1 MNKIIKL
8 LLSVLFMGVA
18 SGAFAGN
25 TFYAKAIAHGQS
37 GRGKVYVS
45 KTETTPASTDFNTDS
60 ELNNSVTEMSNSVG
74 NVEFYLHAQPE
85 AGFVFRCWS
94 DKADGTGNAL
104 STANP
109 YAVVI
114 KSTIKDQNATPATQ
128 TYYAIFDREP
138 KVSVKAEPA
147 DLGNP
152 SMSAYENSIGDEIT
166 LHGTAAFELYDWTG
180 FTRKYGKVP
189 NKNIRFVRW
198 KNAAGETVSTDKDYT
213 FTITEENKGVYT
225 AEYEVESSIDGPGY
239 YRVWTGADAMVRV
252 AGKVSLRLSSSNVC
266 VLTDVGLVCNPYGN
280 YESVGNGINNIYN
293 DPSGI
298 VYISGSTGANTTV
311 YESGKNVISDA
322 TLAGQGVNSKEFFPN
337 NTINIQWHSNPGYY
351 KLVSSGAASLKHLF
365 NSNVAYN
372 PGFGTIVASSNVDG
386 AENQFEVNKVC
397 RETMDRDRYW
407 FGACP
412 DESMSFDGGY
422 WESMY
427 TAFPYELVEEDGHE
441 AYIVNGYRV
450 EDGVTVLS
458 LKKIDNGIVPANTAV
473 IIKCQAPTDLTEYLK
488 GNGLTPQNRLIPLE
502 PGDSRI
508 DASVADGNLLKGVI
522 QLNTVE
528 IPAKTEVKDDYAD
541 EGYTRFDGT
550 GMRVFGVN
558 DEGKVGF
565 YKLKDNAVMKTNR
578 VYLDMT
584 LLTSEAKAA
593 PRMRMEVGAF
603 DQSGITVPGMDNGA
617 EVETEYYT
625 IEGIRVDHPVE
636 GRLYIQRR
644 GTSVRK
650 IIY

>member
-8 LLSVLFMGVA
+8 LLSVLFMSVA
-18 SGAFAGN
+18 SGAFAG
-25 TFYAKAIAHGQS
+25 TYYAKTVAHGQS

-45 KTETTPASTDFNTDS
+45 KTETAPASTDFNTDS
-60 ELNNSVTEMSNSVG
+60 ELTNSGSGGNSVG
-74 NVEFYLHAQPE
+74 TINFYLHAQPE
-85 AGFVFRCWS
+85 PGYMLRCWS
-94 DKADGTGNAL
+94 DKADGTGDAL

-109 YAVVI
+109 YAI
-114 KSTIKDQNATPATQ
+114 EITSSIKDQNASNIPTK

-138 KVSVKAEPA
+138 KVSVKAEPV
-147 DLGNP
+147 DLGVP
-152 SMSAYENSIGDEIT
+152 SMSNYENSVGDEIT
-166 LHGTAAFELYDWTG
+166 LHGTPAFELYDWAG

-198 KNAAGETVSTDKDYT
+198 KNAAGETVSTDTDYT

-225 AEYEVESSIDGPGY
+225 AEYEVVPSIDGPGY

-252 AGKVSLRLSSSNVC
+252 AGKVQLRLSSSNVC

-280 YESVGNGINNIYN
+280 YESVGNGKNNIYN

-298 VYISGSTGANTTV
+298 VYISGTTGANTTV
-311 YESGKNVISDA
+311 YEADKNVISDA

-351 KLVSSGAASLKHLF
+351 KLVSSGASLKHLF

-372 PGFGTIVASSNVDG
+372 TGYGTIVASSNQDG
-386 AENQFEVNKVC
+386 VENQFEVNKVC

-427 TAFPYELVEEDGHE
+427 TAFPYELVKEDGHE

-450 EDGVTVLS
+450 EEGVTVLS

-473 IIKCQAPTDLTEYLK
+473 VIKCQAPTDLTEYLK

-502 PGDSRI
+502 PDDSRI

-528 IPAKTEVKDDYAD
+528 IPAKTEVTNDYAD
-541 EGYTRFDGT
+541 EGYTRYDGT

-565 YKLKDNAVMKTNR
+565 YKLEENAVMKTNR

>member
-8 LLSVLFMGVA
+8 LMSVLFMCVA
-18 SGAFAGN
+18 SGASAS
-25 TFYAKAIAHGQS
+25 TFYAKAVAHGQS

-60 ELNNSVTEMSNSVG
+60 ELTNSGSGGNSVG
-74 NVEFYLHAQPE
+74 TVNFYLYAQPDP
-85 AGFVFRCWS
+85 GYVLRCWS
-94 DKADGTGNAL
+94 DKADGTGDAL

-109 YAVVI
+109 YAI
-114 KSTIKDQNATPATQ
+114 EISSSIKDENAANIPTK

-138 KVSVKAEPA
+138 TVSVKAEPA
-147 DLGNP
+147 DLGLP
-152 SMSAYENSIGDEIT
+152 SMSAYENSVGDEIT
-166 LHGTAAFELYDWTG
+166 LHGTAANELYDWTQ
-180 FTRKYGKVP
+180 FIKKYGKVP
-189 NKNIRFVRW
+189 NKYIRFVRW
-198 KNAAGETVSTDKDYT
+198 KNSAGETVSTDKDYT

-225 AEYEVESSIDGPGY
+225 AEYEVVSSIDGPGY

-252 AGKVSLRLSSSNVC
+252 AGKVALRLSSSNVC
-266 VLTDVGLVCNPYGN
+266 VLTDVGLVCNPYGS
-280 YESVGNGINNIYN
+280 YETVSNGTNNVYN

-298 VYISGSTGANTTV
+298 IYISGTAGAITA
-311 YESGKNVISDA
+311 YEPDKNVISDA
-322 TLAGQGVNSKEFFPN
+322 TLSGQGVNSKEFFPN

-351 KLVSSGAASLKHLF
+351 KLVSSGASLKHLF

-372 PGFGTIVASSNVDG
+372 TGYGTIVASSNQDG
-386 AENQFEVNKVC
+386 PENQFEVNKVC

-441 AYIVNGYRV
+441 AYIVSGYRV
-450 EDGVTVLS
+450 ENDVTVLS
-458 LKKIDNGIVPANTAV
+458 LRKIGNGIVPANTAV
-473 IIKCQAPTDLTEYLK
+473 LIKCQAPTDLTEYLK
-488 GNGLTPQNRLIPLE
+488 GNGLTPQNRLIPIE

-508 DASVADGNLLKGVI
+508 NASVADGNLLKGVI

-528 IPAKTEVKDDYAD
+528 IPAKTEVTNDYAD
-541 EGYTRFDGT
+541 EGYTRFDGA

-558 DEGKVGF
+558 GEGKVGF
-565 YKLKDNAVMKTNR
+565 YKLEENAVMKSNR

-584 LLTSEAKAA
+584 QLNAEAKAA
-593 PRMRMEVGAF
+593 SRMRMEVDAF
-603 DQSGITVPGMDNGA
+603 DQSGIGGPGIAAGT

-625 IEGIRVDHPVE
+625 IQGFRVDHPVE
-636 GRLYIQRR
+636 GQLYIQRR
-644 GTSVRK
+644 GASVRK

>member
-8 LLSVLFMGVA
+8 LLLVLFMGVA
-18 SGAFAGN
+18 EGASAG
-25 TFYAKAIAHGQS
+25 TYYAKAVAHGQS

-45 KTETTPASTDFNTDS
+45 KTETTPASTAFDTDS
-60 ELNNSVTEMSNSVG
+60 ELTNSARGGNSVG
-74 NVEFYLHAQPE
+74 TINFYLHAQPE
-85 AGFVFRCWS
+85 PGYVLRCWS
-94 DKADGTGNAL
+94 DKADGTGDAL

-109 YAVVI
+109 YAI
-114 KSTIKDQNATPATQ
+114 EISSSIEEENASNIPTK

-138 KVSVKAEPA
+138 TVSVKAEPVE
-147 DLGNP
+147 LGLP
-152 SMSAYENSIGDEIT
+152 SMSSYENSVGDEIT
-166 LHGTAAFELYDWTG
+166 LHGTVANELYDWAG

-189 NKNIRFVRW
+189 NKHIRFVRW
-198 KNAAGETVSTDKDYT
+198 KNPAGETVSNDEDYT
-213 FTITEENKGVYT
+213 FVITEENKGVYT
-225 AEYEVESSIDGPGY
+225 AEYEVVTSIDGPGY

-252 AGKVSLRLSSSNVC
+252 AGKVSLRLSASNVC
-266 VLTDVGLVCNPYGN
+266 VLTDVGLVCNPYGS
-280 YESVGNGINNIYN
+280 YESVGNGTNNIYN

-298 VYISGSTGANTTV
+298 IYISGTAGTSINA
-311 YESGKNVISDA
+311 YEPDKSVVSDA
-322 TLAGQGVNSKEFFPN
+322 TLSGQGVNSKEFFPN

-351 KLVSSGAASLKHLF
+351 KLVSSNASLKHLF

-372 PGFGTIVASSNVDG
+372 TGYGTIVASSNQDG
-386 AENQFEVNKVC
+386 PENQFEVNKVC

-412 DESMSFDGGY
+412 DESMLFDGGY
-422 WESMY
+422 WESMF

-441 AYIVNGYRV
+441 AYIVSGYRV
-450 EDGVTVLS
+450 ENDVTVLS
-458 LKKIDNGIVPANTAV
+458 LKKIGNGIVPANTAV
-473 IIKCQAPTDLTEYLK
+473 LIKCQAPTDLTEYLK

-502 PGDSRI
+502 PDDSRI

-522 QLNTVE
+522 QLNTVA
-528 IPAKTEVKDDYAD
+528 IPAKTEVTNDYAD

-558 DEGKVGF
+558 GEGHVGF
-565 YKLKDNAVMKTNR
+565 YKLEENTVMKSNR

-584 LLTSEAKAA
+584 GLNSEAKATS
-593 PRMRMEVGAF
+593 RMRMEVDAPGH
-603 DQSGITVPGMDNGA
+603 SGIDEPGIATGA

-625 IEGIRVDHPVE
+625 IEGFRVERPVK
-636 GRLYIQRR
+636 GQLYIQRR

-650 IIY
+650 LIY

>member
-8 LLSVLFMGVA
+8 LLLVLFMGVA
-18 SGAFAGN
+18 EGASAG
-25 TFYAKAIAHGQS
+25 TYYAKAVAHGQS

-45 KTETTPASTDFNTDS
+45 KTETAPASTAFDTDS
-60 ELNNSVTEMSNSVG
+60 ELTNSAGGGGSVG
-74 NVEFYLHAQPE
+74 TINFYLHAQPE
-85 AGFVFRCWS
+85 PGYVLRCWS
-94 DKADGTGNAL
+94 DKADGTGDAL

-109 YAVVI
+109 YAIEISSSV
-114 KSTIKDQNATPATQ
+114 KDENASNIPTK

-138 KVSVKAEPA
+138 TVSVKAEPVE
-147 DLGNP
+147 LGLP
-152 SMSAYENSIGDEIT
+152 SMSAYENSVGDEIT
-166 LHGTAAFELYDWTG
+166 LHGTVANELYDWAG

-189 NKNIRFVRW
+189 NKHIRFVRW
-198 KNAAGETVSTDKDYT
+198 KNPAGETVSTDEDYT
-213 FTITEENKGVYT
+213 FVITEENKGVYT
-225 AEYEVESSIDGPGY
+225 AEYEVVTSIDGPGY

-252 AGKVSLRLSSSNVC
+252 AGKVSLRLSTSNVC
-266 VLTDVGLVCNPYGN
+266 VLTDVGLVCNPYGS
-280 YESVGNGINNIYN
+280 YESVGNGTNNIYN

-298 VYISGSTGANTTV
+298 IYISGTAGTSINA
-311 YESGKNVISDA
+311 YEPDKSVVSDA
-322 TLAGQGVNSKEFFPN
+322 TLSGQGVNSKEFFPN

-351 KLVSSGAASLKHLF
+351 KLVSSGASLKHLF

-372 PGFGTIVASSNVDG
+372 TGYGTIVASSNQDG
-386 AENQFEVNKVC
+386 PENQFEVNKVC

-412 DESMSFDGGY
+412 DESMLFDGGY
-422 WESMY
+422 WESMF

-441 AYIVNGYRV
+441 AYIVSGYRV
-450 EDGVTVLS
+450 ENDVTVLS
-458 LKKIDNGIVPANTAV
+458 LKKIGNGIVPANTAV
-473 IIKCQAPTDLTEYLK
+473 LIKCQAPTDLTEYLK

-502 PGDSRI
+502 PDDSRI

-528 IPAKTEVKDDYAD
+528 IPAKTEVTNDYAD

-558 DEGKVGF
+558 GEGHVGF
-565 YKLKDNAVMKTNR
+565 YKLEENTVMKSNR

-584 LLTSEAKAA
+584 GLTPEAKATS
-593 PRMRMEVGAF
+593 RMRMEVDAPGH
-603 DQSGITVPGMDNGA
+603 SGIDEPGIAIGA

-625 IEGIRVDHPVE
+625 VE
-636 GRLYIQRR
+636 GFRVERPVKGQLYIQRR

-650 IIY
+650 LIY

>member
-8 LLSVLFMGVA
+8 LLSVLFMCVA
-18 SGAFAGN
+18 SGASAS
-25 TFYAKAIAHGQS
+25 TFYAKAVAHGQS

-45 KTETTPASTDFNTDS
+45 KTETEPASTDFNTDS
-60 ELNNSVTEMSNSVG
+60 ELTNSGSGGNSVG
-74 NVEFYLHAQPE
+74 TVNFYLYAQPE
-85 AGFVFRCWS
+85 PGYVLRCWS
-94 DKADGTGNAL
+94 DKADGTGDAL

-109 YAVVI
+109 YAI
-114 KSTIKDQNATPATQ
+114 EITSSITDENATNITTK

-138 KVSVKAEPA
+138 TVSVKAEPV
-147 DLGNP
+147 DLGLP

-166 LHGTAAFELYDWTG
+166 LHGTAANELYDWAG

-189 NKNIRFVRW
+189 NKYIRFVRW
-198 KNAAGETVSTDKDYT
+198 KNSAGETVSTDKDYT

-225 AEYEVESSIDGPGY
+225 AEYEVVPSIDGPGY

-252 AGKVSLRLSSSNVC
+252 AGKVALRLSSSNVC
-266 VLTDVGLVCNPYGN
+266 VLTDVGLVCNPYGS
-280 YESVGNGINNIYN
+280 YESVGRGTNNVYN

-298 VYISGSTGANTTV
+298 IYISGNAGATTV
-311 YESGKNVISDA
+311 YESDKNVISDA
-322 TLAGQGVNSKEFFPN
+322 TLSGQGVNSKEFFPN

-351 KLVSSGAASLKHLF
+351 KLVSSGASLKHLF

-372 PGFGTIVASSNVDG
+372 TGYGTIVASSNQDG
-386 AENQFEVNKVC
+386 PENQFEVNKVC

-441 AYIVNGYRV
+441 AYIVSGYRV
-450 EDGVTVLS
+450 ENDVTVLS
-458 LKKIDNGIVPANTAV
+458 LRKIGNGIVPANTAV
-473 IIKCQAPTDLTEYLK
+473 LIKCQAPADLTEYLK

-528 IPAKTEVKDDYAD
+528 IPAKTEVTNDYAD
-541 EGYTRFDGT
+541 EGYTRFDGA

-558 DEGKVGF
+558 GEGNVGF
-565 YKLKDNAVMKTNR
+565 YKLEENAVMKSNR

-584 LLTSEAKAA
+584 LLNSEAKAA
-593 PRMRMEVGAF
+593 SRMRMEVDAF
-603 DQSGITVPGMDNGA
+603 DQSGIAGPGIAADT

-625 IEGIRVDHPVE
+625 IQGFRVDHPVE
-636 GRLYIQRR
+636 GQLYIQRR
-644 GTSVRK
+644 GASVRK

>member
-8 LLSVLFMGVA
+8 LMSVLFMCVA
-18 SGAFAGN
+18 SGASAS
-25 TFYAKAIAHGQS
+25 TFYAKAVAHGQS

-45 KTETTPASTDFNTDS
+45 KTETEPASTDFNTDS
-60 ELNNSVTEMSNSVG
+60 ELTNSGSGGNSVG
-74 NVEFYLHAQPE
+74 TVNFYLYAQPE
-85 AGFVFRCWS
+85 PGYVLRYWS
-94 DKADGTGNAL
+94 DNADGTGDAL

-109 YAVVI
+109 YAI
-114 KSTIKDQNATPATQ
+114 EISSSIKDENATNIPTK

-138 KVSVKAEPA
+138 TVSVKAEPA
-147 DLGNP
+147 DLGLP
-152 SMSAYENSIGDEIT
+152 SMSAYENSVGDEIT
-166 LHGTAAFELYDWTG
+166 LHGTAANELYDWTQ
-180 FTRKYGKVP
+180 FIKKYGKVP
-189 NKNIRFVRW
+189 NKYIRFVRW
-198 KNAAGETVSTDKDYT
+198 KNSAGETVSTDKDYT

-225 AEYEVESSIDGPGY
+225 AEYEVVSSIDGPGY

-252 AGKVSLRLSSSNVC
+252 AGKVALRLSSSNVC
-266 VLTDVGLVCNPYGN
+266 VLTDVGLVCNPYGS
-280 YESVGNGINNIYN
+280 YESVGSGTNNVYN

-298 VYISGSTGANTTV
+298 IYISGTAGATTA
-311 YESGKNVISDA
+311 YESDKNVISDA
-322 TLAGQGVNSKEFFPN
+322 TLSGQGVNSKEFFPN

-351 KLVSSGAASLKHLF
+351 KLVSSGASLKHLF

-372 PGFGTIVASSNVDG
+372 TGYGTIVASSNQDG
-386 AENQFEVNKVC
+386 PENQFEVNKVC

-441 AYIVNGYRV
+441 AYIVSGYRV
-450 EDGVTVLS
+450 ENDVTVLS
-458 LKKIDNGIVPANTAV
+458 LRKIGNGIVPANTAV
-473 IIKCQAPTDLTEYLK
+473 LIKCQAPADLTEYLK
-488 GNGLTPQNRLIPLE
+488 GNGLPPQNRLIPLE

-508 DASVADGNLLKGVI
+508 DASVAEGNLLKGVI

-528 IPAKTEVKDDYAD
+528 IPAKTEVTNDYAD
-541 EGYTRFDGT
+541 EGYTRFDGA

-558 DEGKVGF
+558 GEGKVGF
-565 YKLKDNAVMKTNR
+565 YKLEENAVMKSNR

-584 LLTSEAKAA
+584 QLNAEAKAA
-593 PRMRMEVGAF
+593 SRMRMEVDAF
-603 DQSGITVPGMDNGA
+603 DQSGIAGPGIAAGT

-625 IEGIRVDHPVE
+625 IQGFRVDHPVE
-636 GRLYIQRR
+636 GQLYIQRR
-644 GTSVRK
+644 GASVRK

>member
-8 LLSVLFMGVA
+8 LLSVLFMCVV
-18 SGAFAGN
+18 SGASAS
-25 TFYAKAIAHGQS
+25 TYYAKAVAHGQS

-45 KTETTPASTDFNTDS
+45 KTESTPASTDFNTDS
-60 ELNNSVTEMSNSVG
+60 ELTNSGSGGNSVG
-74 NVEFYLHAQPE
+74 TVNFYLYAQPE
-85 AGFVFRCWS
+85 PGYVLRCWS
-94 DKADGTGNAL
+94 DKADGTGDAL

-109 YAVVI
+109 YAI
-114 KSTIKDQNATPATQ
+114 EISSSIKDENATNIPTK
-128 TYYAIFDREP
+128 TYYAIFDRESA
-138 KVSVKAEPA
+138 VSVKAEPV
-147 DLGNP
+147 DLGLP

-166 LHGTAAFELYDWTG
+166 LHGTAANELYDWAG

-189 NKNIRFVRW
+189 NKYIRFVRW
-198 KNAAGETVSTDKDYT
+198 KNSAGETVSTDKDYT

-225 AEYEVESSIDGPGY
+225 AEYEVVPSIDGPGY

-252 AGKVSLRLSSSNVC
+252 AGKVALRLSSSNVC
-266 VLTDVGLVCNPYGN
+266 VLTDVGLVCNPYGS
-280 YESVGNGINNIYN
+280 YESVGSGTNNVYN

-298 VYISGSTGANTTV
+298 IYISGNAGATTV
-311 YESGKNVISDA
+311 YESDKNVISDA
-322 TLAGQGVNSKEFFPN
+322 TLSGQGVNSKEFFPN

-351 KLVSSGAASLKHLF
+351 KLVSSGASLKHLF

-372 PGFGTIVASSNVDG
+372 TGYGTIVASSNQDG
-386 AENQFEVNKVC
+386 PENQFEVNKVC

-441 AYIVNGYRV
+441 AYIVSGYRV
-450 EDGVTVLS
+450 ENDVTVLS
-458 LKKIDNGIVPANTAV
+458 LRKIGNGIVPANTAV
-473 IIKCQAPTDLTEYLK
+473 LIKCQAPTDLTEYLK
-488 GNGLTPQNRLIPLE
+488 GNGLTPQNRLIPIE

-528 IPAKTEVKDDYAD
+528 IPAKTEVTNDYAD
-541 EGYTRFDGT
+541 DGYTRFDGA

-558 DEGKVGF
+558 GEGTVGF
-565 YKLKDNAVMKTNR
+565 YKLEENAVMKSNR
-578 VYLDMT
+578 VYLDMP
-584 LLTSEAKAA
+584 LLNAEAKAA
-593 PRMRMEVGAF
+593 SRMRMEVDAL
-603 DQSGITVPGMDNGA
+603 DQSGIAGPGIADGT

-625 IEGIRVDHPVE
+625 IQGFRVDHPVE
-636 GRLYIQRR
+636 GQLYIQRR
-644 GTSVRK
+644 GASVRK

>member
-8 LLSVLFMGVA
+8 LLSALFMCVA
-18 SGAFAGN
+18 SGASAS
-25 TFYAKAIAHGQS
+25 TFYAKAVAHGQS

-45 KTETTPASTDFNTDS
+45 KTETTPASTDFNNDS
-60 ELNNSVTEMSNSVG
+60 ELTNSGSGGNSVG
-74 NVEFYLHAQPE
+74 TVNFYLYAQPE
-85 AGFVFRCWS
+85 PGYVLRCWS
-94 DKADGTGNAL
+94 DNADGTGDAL

-109 YAVVI
+109 YAI
-114 KSTIKDQNATPATQ
+114 EISSSIKDENATNIPTK
-128 TYYAIFDREP
+128 TYYAIFDRESA
-138 KVSVKAEPA
+138 VSVKAEPV
-147 DLGNP
+147 DLGLP
-152 SMSAYENSIGDEIT
+152 SMSAYENSVGDEIT
-166 LHGTAAFELYDWTG
+166 LHGTAANELYDWAQ
-180 FTRKYGKVP
+180 FIKKYGKVP
-189 NKNIRFVRW
+189 NKYIRFVRW
-198 KNAAGETVSTDKDYT
+198 KNSAGETVSTDKDYT

-225 AEYEVESSIDGPGY
+225 AEYEVVSSIDGPGY

-252 AGKVSLRLSSSNVC
+252 AGKVALRLSSSNVC
-266 VLTDVGLVCNPYGN
+266 VLTDVGLVCNPYGS
-280 YESVGNGINNIYN
+280 YESVGSGTNNVYN

-298 VYISGSTGANTTV
+298 IYISGTAGAITA
-311 YESGKNVISDA
+311 YEPDKNVISDA
-322 TLAGQGVNSKEFFPN
+322 TLSGQGVNSKEFFPN

-351 KLVSSGAASLKHLF
+351 KLVSSGASLKHLY

-372 PGFGTIVASSNVDG
+372 TGYGTIVASSNQDG
-386 AENQFEVNKVC
+386 PENQFEVNKVC

-441 AYIVNGYRV
+441 AYIVSGYRV
-450 EDGVTVLS
+450 ENDVTVLS
-458 LKKIDNGIVPANTAV
+458 LRKIDNGIVPANTAV
-473 IIKCQAPTDLTEYLK
+473 LIKCQAAADLTEYLK
-488 GNGLTPQNRLIPLE
+488 GNGLTPQNRLIPIE

-528 IPAKTEVKDDYAD
+528 IPAKTEVTNDYAD
-541 EGYTRFDGT
+541 DGYTRFDGA

-558 DEGKVGF
+558 GEGNVGF
-565 YKLKDNAVMKTNR
+565 YKLEENAVMKSNR

-584 LLTSEAKAA
+584 LLNSEAKAA
-593 PRMRMEVGAF
+593 SRMRMEVDAF
-603 DQSGITVPGMDNGA
+603 DQSGIAGPGIAADT

-625 IEGIRVDHPVE
+625 IQGFRVDHPVE
-636 GRLYIQRR
+636 GQLYIQRR
-644 GTSVRK
+644 GASVRK

>member
-8 LLSVLFMGVA
+8 LLSVLFMCVV
-18 SGAFAGN
+18 SGASAS
-25 TFYAKAIAHGQS
+25 TFYAKAVAHGQS

-45 KTETTPASTDFNTDS
+45 KTETEPASTDFNTDS
-60 ELNNSVTEMSNSVG
+60 ELTNSGSGGNSVG
-74 NVEFYLHAQPE
+74 TVNFYLYAQPE
-85 AGFVFRCWS
+85 PGYVLRCWS
-94 DKADGTGNAL
+94 DKADGTGDAL

-109 YAVVI
+109 YAI
-114 KSTIKDQNATPATQ
+114 EISSSIKDENATNIPTK
-128 TYYAIFDREP
+128 TYYAIFDRESA
-138 KVSVKAEPA
+138 VSVKAEPV
-147 DLGNP
+147 DLGLP
-152 SMSAYENSIGDEIT
+152 SMSAYENSVGDEIT
-166 LHGTAAFELYDWTG
+166 LHGTAANELYDWAG
-180 FTRKYGKVP
+180 FTKKYGKVP
-189 NKNIRFVRW
+189 NKYIQFVRW
-198 KNAAGETVSTDKDYT
+198 KNSAGKTVSTDKDYT

-225 AEYEVESSIDGPGY
+225 AEYKVVPSIDGPGY

-252 AGKVSLRLSSSNVC
+252 AGKVALRLSSSNVC
-266 VLTDVGLVCNPYGN
+266 VLTDVGLVCNPYGS
-280 YESVGNGINNIYN
+280 YESVGSGTNNVYN

-298 VYISGSTGANTTV
+298 IYISGNAGATTV
-311 YESGKNVISDA
+311 YESDKNVISDA
-322 TLAGQGVNSKEFFPN
+322 TLSGQGVNSKEFFPN

-351 KLVSSGAASLKHLF
+351 KLVSSGASLKHLF

-372 PGFGTIVASSNVDG
+372 TGYGTIVASSNQDG
-386 AENQFEVNKVC
+386 PENQFEVNKVC

-441 AYIVNGYRV
+441 AYIVSGYRV
-450 EDGVTVLS
+450 ENDVTVLS
-458 LKKIDNGIVPANTAV
+458 LRKIGNGIVPANTAV
-473 IIKCQAPTDLTEYLK
+473 LIKCQAPADLTEYLK
-488 GNGLTPQNRLIPLE
+488 GNGLTPQNRLIPIE

-528 IPAKTEVKDDYAD
+528 IPAKTEVTNDYAD
-541 EGYTRFDGT
+541 DGYSRFDGA

-558 DEGKVGF
+558 GEGTVGF
-565 YKLKDNAVMKTNR
+565 YKLEENAVMKSNR

-584 LLTSEAKAA
+584 LLNAEAKAA
-593 PRMRMEVGAF
+593 SRMRMEVDAF
-603 DQSGITVPGMDNGA
+603 DQSGIAGPGIADGT

-625 IEGIRVDHPVE
+625 IQGFRVDYPVE
-636 GRLYIQRR
+636 GQLYIQRR
-644 GTSVRK
+644 GASVRK

>member
-8 LLSVLFMGVA
+8 LLSVLFMCVA
-18 SGAFAGN
+18 SGASAS
-25 TFYAKAIAHGQS
+25 TYYAKAVAHGQS

-60 ELNNSVTEMSNSVG
+60 ELTNSGSGGNSVG
-74 NVEFYLHAQPE
+74 TVNFYLYAQPE
-85 AGFVFRCWS
+85 PGYVLRCWS
-94 DKADGTGNAL
+94 DKADGTGDPL

-109 YAVVI
+109 YAI
-114 KSTIKDQNATPATQ
+114 EITSSIKDENATNIPTK
-128 TYYAIFDREP
+128 TYYAIFDRESA
-138 KVSVKAEPA
+138 VSVKAEPV
-147 DLGNP
+147 DLGLP
-152 SMSAYENSIGDEIT
+152 SMSAYENSVGDEIT
-166 LHGTAAFELYDWTG
+166 LHGTAANELYDWAQ
-180 FTRKYGKVP
+180 FIKKYGKVT
-189 NKNIRFVRW
+189 NKYIQFVRW
-198 KNAAGETVSTDKDYT
+198 KNSAGETVSTDKDYT

-225 AEYEVESSIDGPGY
+225 AEYEVVSSIDGPGY

-252 AGKVSLRLSSSNVC
+252 AGKVALRLSSSNVC
-266 VLTDVGLVCNPYGN
+266 VLTDVGLVCNPYGS
-280 YESVGNGINNIYN
+280 YESVGRGTNNVYN

-298 VYISGSTGANTTV
+298 IYISGNAGAITA
-311 YESGKNVISDA
+311 YEPDKNVISDA
-322 TLAGQGVNSKEFFPN
+322 TLSGQGVNSKEFFPN

-351 KLVSSGAASLKHLF
+351 KLVSSGASLKHLF

-372 PGFGTIVASSNVDG
+372 TGYGTIVASSNQDG
-386 AENQFEVNKVC
+386 PENQFEVNKVC

-441 AYIVNGYRV
+441 AYIVSGYRV
-450 EDGVTVLS
+450 ENDVTVLS
-458 LKKIDNGIVPANTAV
+458 LRKIDNGIVPANTAV
-473 IIKCQAPTDLTEYLK
+473 LIKCQAPADLTEYLK
-488 GNGLTPQNRLIPLE
+488 GNGLTPQNRLIPIE

-528 IPAKTEVKDDYAD
+528 IPAKTEVTNDYAD
-541 EGYTRFDGT
+541 EGYTRFDGA

-558 DEGKVGF
+558 GEGNVGF
-565 YKLKDNAVMKTNR
+565 YKLEENAVMKSNR

-584 LLTSEAKAA
+584 LLNAEAKAA
-593 PRMRMEVGAF
+593 SRMRMEVDAF
-603 DQSGITVPGMDNGA
+603 DQSGIAGPGIAAGA

-625 IEGIRVDHPVE
+625 IQGFRVYHPVE
-636 GRLYIQRR
+636 GQLYIQRR
-644 GTSVRK
+644 GASVRK

>member
-8 LLSVLFMGVA
+8 LMSVLFMCVA
-18 SGAFAGN
+18 SGASAS
-25 TFYAKAIAHGQS
+25 TYYAKAVAHGQS

-45 KTETTPASTDFNTDS
+45 KAETEPASTDFNTES
-60 ELNNSVTEMSNSVG
+60 ELTNSGSGGNSVG
-74 NVEFYLHAQPE
+74 TVNFYLYAQPE
-85 AGFVFRCWS
+85 PGYVLRCWS
-94 DKADGTGNAL
+94 DNADGKGDAL

-109 YAVVI
+109 YAI
-114 KSTIKDQNATPATQ
+114 EISSSITDQNAPNIPTKI
-128 TYYAIFDREP
+128 YYAIFDREP
-138 KVSVKAEPA
+138 TVSVKAEPA
-147 DLGNP
+147 DLGLP
-152 SMSAYENSIGDEIT
+152 SMSAYENSVGDEIT
-166 LHGTAAFELYDWTG
+166 LHGTAANELYDWAG

-189 NKNIRFVRW
+189 NKYIQFVRW
-198 KNAAGETVSTDKDYT
+198 KNSAGETVSTDKDYT

-225 AEYEVESSIDGPGY
+225 AEYEVVPSIDGPGY

-252 AGKVSLRLSSSNVC
+252 AGKVALRLSSSNVC
-266 VLTDVGLVCNPYGN
+266 VLTDVGLVCNPYGS
-280 YESVGNGINNIYN
+280 YESVGRGTNNVYN

-298 VYISGSTGANTTV
+298 IYISGNAGAITA
-311 YESGKNVISDA
+311 YESDKNVISDA
-322 TLAGQGVNSKEFFPN
+322 TLSGQGVNSKEFFPN

-351 KLVSSGAASLKHLF
+351 KLVSSGASLKHLF

-372 PGFGTIVASSNVDG
+372 TGYGTIVASSNQDG
-386 AENQFEVNKVC
+386 PENQFEVNKVC
-397 RETMDRDRYW
+397 RETMNRDRYW

-441 AYIVNGYRV
+441 AYIVSGYRV
-450 EDGVTVLS
+450 ENDVTVLS
-458 LKKIDNGIVPANTAV
+458 LRKIDNGIVPANTAV
-473 IIKCQAPTDLTEYLK
+473 LIKCQAPADLTEYLK
-488 GNGLTPQNRLIPLE
+488 GNGLTPQNRLIPIE

-522 QLNTVE
+522 QLNTVA
-528 IPAKTEVKDDYAD
+528 IPAKTEVTNDYAD
-541 EGYTRFDGT
+541 EGYTRFDGA

-558 DEGKVGF
+558 GEGNVGF
-565 YKLKDNAVMKTNR
+565 YKLEENAVMKSNR

-584 LLTSEAKAA
+584 QLNAEAKAA
-593 PRMRMEVGAF
+593 SRMRMEVDAL
-603 DQSGITVPGMDNGA
+603 DQSGIAGPGIAPGT

-625 IEGIRVDHPVE
+625 IQGFRVDHPVE
-636 GRLYIQRR
+636 GQLYIQRR
-644 GTSVRK
+644 GASVRK

>member
-8 LLSVLFMGVA
+8 LMSVLFMCVA
-18 SGAFAGN
+18 SGASAS
-25 TFYAKAIAHGQS
+25 TFYAKAVAHGQS

-45 KTETTPASTDFNTDS
+45 KTETAPASTDFNTDS
-60 ELNNSVTEMSNSVG
+60 ELTNSGEGGNSVG
-74 NVEFYLHAQPE
+74 TVNFYLYAQPE
-85 AGFVFRCWS
+85 PGYVLRCWS
-94 DKADGTGNAL
+94 DKADGMGDAL

-109 YAVVI
+109 YAIEISSSV
-114 KSTIKDQNATPATQ
+114 KDQNASNIPTK

-138 KVSVKAEPA
+138 TVSVKAEPA
-147 DLGNP
+147 DLGLP
-152 SMSAYENSIGDEIT
+152 SMSAYENSVGDEIT
-166 LHGTAAFELYDWTG
+166 LHGTAANELYDWTQ
-180 FTRKYGKVP
+180 FINKYGKVP
-189 NKNIRFVRW
+189 NKYIRFVRW
-198 KNAAGETVSTDKDYT
+198 KNSAGETVSTDKDYT

-225 AEYEVESSIDGPGY
+225 AEYEVVSSIDGPGY

-252 AGKVSLRLSSSNVC
+252 AGKVALRLSSSNVC
-266 VLTDVGLVCNPYGN
+266 VLTDVGLVCNPYGS
-280 YESVGNGINNIYN
+280 YESVGRGTNNVYN

-298 VYISGSTGANTTV
+298 IYISGTSGATTA
-311 YESGKNVISDA
+311 YEPDKNVISDA
-322 TLAGQGVNSKEFFPN
+322 TLSGQGVNSKEFFPN

-351 KLVSSGAASLKHLF
+351 KLVSSGASLKHLF

-372 PGFGTIVASSNVDG
+372 TGYGTIVASSNQDG
-386 AENQFEVNKVC
+386 PENQFEVNKVN
-397 RETMDRDRYW
+397 RETMGRDRYW

-441 AYIVNGYRV
+441 AYIVSGYRV
-450 EDGVTVLS
+450 ENDVTVLS
-458 LKKIDNGIVPANTAV
+458 LRKIGNGIVPANTAV
-473 IIKCQAPTDLTEYLK
+473 LIKCQAPADLTEYLK

-522 QLNTVE
+522 QLNTVA
-528 IPAKTEVKDDYAD
+528 IPAKTEVTNDYAD
-541 EGYTRFDGT
+541 EGYTRFDGA

-558 DEGKVGF
+558 GEGNVGF
-565 YKLKDNAVMKTNR
+565 YKLEENAVMKSNR

-584 LLTSEAKAA
+584 LLNAEAKAA
-593 PRMRMEVGAF
+593 SRMRMEVDAF
-603 DQSGITVPGMDNGA
+603 DQSGIAGPGIAAGA

-625 IEGIRVDHPVE
+625 IQGFRVDHPVE
-636 GRLYIQRR
+636 GQLYIQRR
-644 GTSVRK
+644 GASVRK

>member
-8 LLSVLFMGVA
+8 LLSVLFMCVV
-18 SGAFAGN
+18 SGASAS
-25 TFYAKAIAHGQS
+25 TFYAKAVAHGQS

-45 KTETTPASTDFNTDS
+45 KTESTPASTDFNTDS
-60 ELNNSVTEMSNSVG
+60 ELTNSGSGGNSVG
-74 NVEFYLHAQPE
+74 TVNFYLYAQPE
-85 AGFVFRCWS
+85 PGYVLRCWS
-94 DKADGTGNAL
+94 DKADGTGDAL

-109 YAVVI
+109 YAI
-114 KSTIKDQNATPATQ
+114 EISSSIKDENATNIPTK
-128 TYYAIFDREP
+128 TYYAIFDRESA
-138 KVSVKAEPA
+138 VSVKAEPV
-147 DLGNP
+147 DLGLP

-166 LHGTAAFELYDWTG
+166 LHGTAANELYDWAG

-189 NKNIRFVRW
+189 NKYIRFVRW
-198 KNAAGETVSTDKDYT
+198 KNSAGETVSTDKDYT

-225 AEYEVESSIDGPGY
+225 AEYEVVPSIDGPGY

-252 AGKVSLRLSSSNVC
+252 AGKVALRLSSSNVC
-266 VLTDVGLVCNPYGN
+266 VLTDVGLVCNPYGS
-280 YESVGNGINNIYN
+280 YESVGSGTNNVYN

-298 VYISGSTGANTTV
+298 IYISGNAGATTV
-311 YESGKNVISDA
+311 YESDKNVISDA
-322 TLAGQGVNSKEFFPN
+322 TLSGQGVNSKEFFPN

-351 KLVSSGAASLKHLF
+351 KLVSSGASLKHLF

-372 PGFGTIVASSNVDG
+372 TGYGTIVASSNQDG
-386 AENQFEVNKVC
+386 PENQFEVNKVC

-441 AYIVNGYRV
+441 AYIVSGYRV
-450 EDGVTVLS
+450 ENDVTVLS
-458 LKKIDNGIVPANTAV
+458 LRKIGNGIVPANTAV
-473 IIKCQAPTDLTEYLK
+473 LIKCQAPADLTEYLK
-488 GNGLTPQNRLIPLE
+488 GNGLTPQNRLIPIE

-522 QLNTVE
+522 QLNTVD
-528 IPAKTEVKDDYAD
+528 IPAKTEVTNDYAD
-541 EGYTRFDGT
+541 DGYTRFDGA

-558 DEGKVGF
+558 GEGTVGF
-565 YKLKDNAVMKTNR
+565 YKLEENAVMKSNR

-584 LLTSEAKAA
+584 LLNAEAKAA
-593 PRMRMEVGAF
+593 SRMRMEVDAF
-603 DQSGITVPGMDNGA
+603 DQSGIAGPGIADGT

-625 IEGIRVDHPVE
+625 IQGFRVDHPVE
-636 GRLYIQRR
+636 GQLYIQRR
-644 GTSVRK
+644 GASVRK

>member
-8 LLSVLFMGVA
+8 LMSVLFMCVA
-18 SGAFAGN
+18 SGASAS
-25 TFYAKAIAHGQS
+25 TFYAKAVAHGQS

-45 KTETTPASTDFNTDS
+45 KTETTPASTDFNNDS
-60 ELNNSVTEMSNSVG
+60 ELTNSGSGGNSVG
-74 NVEFYLHAQPE
+74 TVNFYLYAQPE
-85 AGFVFRCWS
+85 PGYVLRCWS
-94 DKADGTGNAL
+94 DKADGTGDAL

-109 YAVVI
+109 YAI
-114 KSTIKDQNATPATQ
+114 EISSSIKDENAANIPTK

-138 KVSVKAEPA
+138 TVSVKAEPA
-147 DLGNP
+147 DLGLP
-152 SMSAYENSIGDEIT
+152 SMSAYENSVGDEIT
-166 LHGTAAFELYDWTG
+166 LHGTAANELYDWTQ
-180 FTRKYGKVP
+180 FIKKYGKVP
-189 NKNIRFVRW
+189 NKYIRFVRW
-198 KNAAGETVSTDKDYT
+198 KNSAGETVSTDKDYT

-225 AEYEVESSIDGPGY
+225 AEYEVVSSIDGPGY

-252 AGKVSLRLSSSNVC
+252 AGKVALRLSSSNVC
-266 VLTDVGLVCNPYGN
+266 VLTDVGLVCNPYGS
-280 YESVGNGINNIYN
+280 YETVSNGTNNVYN

-298 VYISGSTGANTTV
+298 IYISGTAGAITA
-311 YESGKNVISDA
+311 YEPDKNVISDA
-322 TLAGQGVNSKEFFPN
+322 TLSGQGVNSKEFFPN

-351 KLVSSGAASLKHLF
+351 KLVSSGASLKHLF

-372 PGFGTIVASSNVDG
+372 TGYGTIVASSNQDG
-386 AENQFEVNKVC
+386 PENQFEVNKVC

-441 AYIVNGYRV
+441 AYIVSGYRV
-450 EDGVTVLS
+450 ENDVTVLS
-458 LKKIDNGIVPANTAV
+458 LRKIDNGIVPANTAV
-473 IIKCQAPTDLTEYLK
+473 LIKCQAPADLTEYLK
-488 GNGLTPQNRLIPLE
+488 GNGLTPQNRLIPIE

-528 IPAKTEVKDDYAD
+528 IPAKTEVTNDYAD
-541 EGYTRFDGT
+541 EGYTRFDGA
-550 GMRVFGVN
+550 GMRIFGVN
-558 DEGKVGF
+558 GEGNVGF
-565 YKLKDNAVMKTNR
+565 YKLEENAVMKSNR

-584 LLTSEAKAA
+584 LLNAEANAA
-593 PRMRMEVGAF
+593 SRMRMEVDAF
-603 DQSGITVPGMDNGA
+603 DQSGIAGPGIAAGT

-625 IEGIRVDHPVE
+625 IQGFRVDHPVE
-636 GRLYIQRR
+636 GQLYIQRR
-644 GTSVRK
+644 GASVRK

>member
-8 LLSVLFMGVA
+8 LLSVLFMSVA

-60 ELNNSVTEMSNSVG
+60 ELKNSVTEMSNSVG

-114 KSTIKDQNATPATQ
+114 KSTIKDQSATPATQ

-166 LHGTAAFELYDWTG
+166 LHGTTANELYDWTG

-189 NKNIRFVRW
+189 NKHILFVRW

-252 AGKVSLRLSSSNVC
+252 AGKVQLRLSTGNVC

-280 YESVGNGINNIYN
+280 YESVGNGKNNIYN

-298 VYISGSTGANTTV
+298 VYISGTTGANTTV
-311 YESGKNVISDA
+311 YEADKNVISDA

-351 KLVSSGAASLKHLF
+351 KLVSSAASLKHLF

-372 PGFGTIVASSNVDG
+372 TGYGTIVASSNVDG

-488 GNGLTPQNRLIPLE
+488 GNGLTPQNRLLPLE

-508 DASVADGNLLKGVI
+508 DESVADGNLLKGVI

-528 IPAKTEVKDDYAD
+528 IPAKTEVTNDYAD

-565 YKLKDNAVMKTNR
+565 YKLEENTVMKTNR

>member
-8 LLSVLFMGVA
+8 LLSVLFMCVA
-18 SGAFAGN
+18 SGASAS
-25 TFYAKAIAHGQS
+25 TYYAKAVAHGQS

-60 ELNNSVTEMSNSVG
+60 ELTNSGSGGNSVG
-74 NVEFYLHAQPE
+74 TVNFYLYAQPE
-85 AGFVFRCWS
+85 PGYVLRCWS
-94 DKADGTGNAL
+94 DKADGTGDPL

-109 YAVVI
+109 YAI
-114 KSTIKDQNATPATQ
+114 EITSSIKDENATNIPTK
-128 TYYAIFDREP
+128 TYYAIFDRESA
-138 KVSVKAEPA
+138 VSVKAEPV
-147 DLGNP
+147 DLGLP
-152 SMSAYENSIGDEIT
+152 SMSAYENSVGDEIT
-166 LHGTAAFELYDWTG
+166 LHGTAANELYDWAQ
-180 FTRKYGKVP
+180 FIKKYGKVT
-189 NKNIRFVRW
+189 NKYIQFVRW
-198 KNAAGETVSTDKDYT
+198 KNSAGETVSTDKDYT

-225 AEYEVESSIDGPGY
+225 AEYEVVSSIDGPGY

-252 AGKVSLRLSSSNVC
+252 AGKVALRLSSSNVC
-266 VLTDVGLVCNPYGN
+266 VLTDVGLVCNPYGS
-280 YESVGNGINNIYN
+280 YESVGRGTNNVYN

-298 VYISGSTGANTTV
+298 IYISGNAGAITA
-311 YESGKNVISDA
+311 YEPDKNVISDA
-322 TLAGQGVNSKEFFPN
+322 TLSGQGVNSKEFFPN

-351 KLVSSGAASLKHLF
+351 KLVSSGASLKHLF

-372 PGFGTIVASSNVDG
+372 TGYGTIVASSNQDG
-386 AENQFEVNKVC
+386 PENQFEVNKVC

-441 AYIVNGYRV
+441 AYIVSGYRV
-450 EDGVTVLS
+450 ENDVTVLS
-458 LKKIDNGIVPANTAV
+458 LRKIDNGIVPANTAV
-473 IIKCQAPTDLTEYLK
+473 LIKCQAPADLTEYLK
-488 GNGLTPQNRLIPLE
+488 GNGLTPQNRLIPIE

-528 IPAKTEVKDDYAD
+528 IPAKTEVTNDYAD
-541 EGYTRFDGT
+541 EGYTRFDGA

-558 DEGKVGF
+558 GEGNVGF
-565 YKLKDNAVMKTNR
+565 YKLEENAVMKSNR

-584 LLTSEAKAA
+584 LLNAEAKAA
-593 PRMRMEVGAF
+593 SRMRMEVDAF
-603 DQSGITVPGMDNGA
+603 DQSGIAGPGIAAGA

-625 IEGIRVDHPVE
+625 IQGFRVDHPVE
-636 GRLYIQRR
+636 GQLYIQRR
-644 GTSVRK
+644 GASVRK

>member
-8 LLSVLFMGVA
+8 LMSVLFMCVA
-18 SGAFAGN
+18 SGASAS
-25 TFYAKAIAHGQS
+25 TFYAKAVAHGQS

-45 KTETTPASTDFNTDS
+45 KTETTPASTDFNNDS
-60 ELNNSVTEMSNSVG
+60 ELTNSGSGGNSVG
-74 NVEFYLHAQPE
+74 TVNFYLYAQPE
-85 AGFVFRCWS
+85 PGYVLRCWS
-94 DKADGTGNAL
+94 DKADGTGDAL

-109 YAVVI
+109 YAI
-114 KSTIKDQNATPATQ
+114 EISSSIKDENATNIPTK
-128 TYYAIFDREP
+128 TYYAIFDRESA
-138 KVSVKAEPA
+138 VSVKAEPV
-147 DLGNP
+147 DLGLP

-166 LHGTAAFELYDWTG
+166 LHGTAANELYDWAG

-189 NKNIRFVRW
+189 NKYIRFVRW
-198 KNAAGETVSTDKDYT
+198 KNSAGETVSTDKDYT

-225 AEYEVESSIDGPGY
+225 AEYEVVSSIDGPGY

-252 AGKVSLRLSSSNVC
+252 AGKVALRLSSSNVC
-266 VLTDVGLVCNPYGN
+266 VLTDVGLVCNPYGS
-280 YESVGNGINNIYN
+280 YESVGSGTNNVYN

-298 VYISGSTGANTTV
+298 IYISGTAGAITA
-311 YESGKNVISDA
+311 YESDKNVISDA
-322 TLAGQGVNSKEFFPN
+322 TLSGQGVNSKEFFPN

-351 KLVSSGAASLKHLF
+351 KLVSSGASLKHLF

-372 PGFGTIVASSNVDG
+372 TGYGTIVASSNQDG
-386 AENQFEVNKVC
+386 PENQFEVNKVC

-441 AYIVNGYRV
+441 AYIVSGYRV
-450 EDGVTVLS
+450 ENDVTVLS
-458 LKKIDNGIVPANTAV
+458 LRKIGNGIVPANTAV
-473 IIKCQAPTDLTEYLK
+473 LIKCQAPADLTEYLK
-488 GNGLTPQNRLIPLE
+488 GNGLTPQNRLIPIE

-528 IPAKTEVKDDYAD
+528 IPAKTEVTNDYAD
-541 EGYTRFDGT
+541 EGYTRFDGA
-550 GMRVFGVN
+550 GMRIFGVN
-558 DEGKVGF
+558 GEGNVGF
-565 YKLKDNAVMKTNR
+565 YKLEENAVMKSNR

-584 LLTSEAKAA
+584 LLNAEANAA
-593 PRMRMEVGAF
+593 SRMRMEVDAF
-603 DQSGITVPGMDNGA
+603 DQSGIAGPGIAAGT

-625 IEGIRVDHPVE
+625 IQGFRVDHPVE
-636 GRLYIQRR
+636 GQLYIQRR
-644 GTSVRK
+644 GASVRK

>member
-8 LLSVLFMGVA
+8 LMSVLFMCVV
-18 SGAFAGN
+18 SGASAS
-25 TFYAKAIAHGQS
+25 TFYAKAVAHGQS

-45 KTETTPASTDFNTDS
+45 KTETEPASTDFNTDS
-60 ELNNSVTEMSNSVG
+60 ELTNSGSGGNSVG
-74 NVEFYLHAQPE
+74 TVNFYLYAQPE
-85 AGFVFRCWS
+85 PGYVLRCWS
-94 DKADGTGNAL
+94 DKADGTGDPL

-109 YAVVI
+109 YAI
-114 KSTIKDQNATPATQ
+114 EITSSIKDENATNIPTK
-128 TYYAIFDREP
+128 TYYAIFDRESA
-138 KVSVKAEPA
+138 VSVKAEPV
-147 DLGNP
+147 DLGLP
-152 SMSAYENSIGDEIT
+152 SMSAYENSVGDEIT
-166 LHGTAAFELYDWTG
+166 LHGTAANELYDWDG

-189 NKNIRFVRW
+189 NKYIQFVRW
-198 KNAAGETVSTDKDYT
+198 KNSAGETVSTDKDYT

-225 AEYEVESSIDGPGY
+225 AEYEVVSSIDGPGY

-252 AGKVSLRLSSSNVC
+252 AGKVALRLSSSNVC
-266 VLTDVGLVCNPYGN
+266 VLTDVGLVCNPYGS
-280 YESVGNGINNIYN
+280 YETVSNGTNNVYN

-298 VYISGSTGANTTV
+298 IYISGTAGAITA
-311 YESGKNVISDA
+311 YESDKNVISDA
-322 TLAGQGVNSKEFFPN
+322 TLSGQGVNSKEFFPN

-351 KLVSSGAASLKHLF
+351 KLVSSGASLKHLF

-372 PGFGTIVASSNVDG
+372 TGYGTIVASSNQDG
-386 AENQFEVNKVC
+386 PENQFEVNKVC

-441 AYIVNGYRV
+441 AYIVSGYRV
-450 EDGVTVLS
+450 ENDVTVLS
-458 LKKIDNGIVPANTAV
+458 LRKIGNGIVPANTAV
-473 IIKCQAPTDLTEYLK
+473 LIKCQEGADLTEYLK
-488 GNGLTPQNRLIPLE
+488 GNGLTPQNRLIPIE

-528 IPAKTEVKDDYAD
+528 IPAKTEVTNDYAD
-541 EGYTRFDGT
+541 EGYTRFDGA

-558 DEGKVGF
+558 GEGKVGF
-565 YKLKDNAVMKTNR
+565 YKLEENAVMKSNR

-584 LLTSEAKAA
+584 QLNAEAKAA
-593 PRMRMEVGAF
+593 SRMRMEVDAL
-603 DQSGITVPGMDNGA
+603 DQSGIAGPGIPAGT

-625 IEGIRVDHPVE
+625 IQGFRVDHPVE
-636 GRLYIQRR
+636 GQLYIQRR
-644 GTSVRK
+644 GASVRK

>member
-8 LLSVLFMGVA
+8 LMSVLFMCVV
-18 SGAFAGN
+18 SGASAS
-25 TFYAKAIAHGQS
+25 TFYAKAVAHGQS

-45 KTETTPASTDFNTDS
+45 KTETEPASTDFNTDS
-60 ELNNSVTEMSNSVG
+60 ELTNSGSGGNSVG
-74 NVEFYLHAQPE
+74 TVNFYLYAQPE
-85 AGFVFRCWS
+85 PGYVLRCWS
-94 DKADGTGNAL
+94 DNADGTGDAL

-109 YAVVI
+109 YAI
-114 KSTIKDQNATPATQ
+114 EISSSIKDENAANIPTKI
-128 TYYAIFDREP
+128 YYAIFDREP
-138 KVSVKAEPA
+138 TVSVKAEPA
-147 DLGNP
+147 DLGLP
-152 SMSAYENSIGDEIT
+152 SMSAYENSVGDEIT
-166 LHGTAAFELYDWTG
+166 LHGTAANELYDWAG

-189 NKNIRFVRW
+189 NKYIQFVRW
-198 KNAAGETVSTDKDYT
+198 KNSAGETVSTDKDYT

-225 AEYEVESSIDGPGY
+225 AEYEVVPSIDGPGY

-252 AGKVSLRLSSSNVC
+252 AGKVALRLSSSNVC
-266 VLTDVGLVCNPYGN
+266 VLTDVGLVCNPYGS
-280 YESVGNGINNIYN
+280 YESVGRGTNNVYN

-298 VYISGSTGANTTV
+298 IYISGNAGAITA
-311 YESGKNVISDA
+311 YESDKNVISDA
-322 TLAGQGVNSKEFFPN
+322 TLSGQGVNSKEFFPN

-351 KLVSSGAASLKHLF
+351 KLVSSGASLKHLF

-372 PGFGTIVASSNVDG
+372 TGYGTIVASSNQDG
-386 AENQFEVNKVC
+386 PENQFEVNKVC
-397 RETMDRDRYW
+397 RETMNRDRYW

-441 AYIVNGYRV
+441 AYIVSGYRV
-450 EDGVTVLS
+450 ENDVTVLS
-458 LKKIDNGIVPANTAV
+458 LRKIGNGIVPANTAV
-473 IIKCQAPTDLTEYLK
+473 LIKCQAPADLTEYLK
-488 GNGLTPQNRLIPLE
+488 GNGLTPQNRLIPIE

-528 IPAKTEVKDDYAD
+528 IPAKTEVTNDYAD
-541 EGYTRFDGT
+541 EGYTRFDGA

-558 DEGKVGF
+558 GEGNVGF
-565 YKLKDNAVMKTNR
+565 YKLEENAVMKSNR

-584 LLTSEAKAA
+584 QLNAEAKAA
-593 PRMRMEVGAF
+593 SRMRMEVDAL
-603 DQSGITVPGMDNGA
+603 DQSGIAGPGIPAGT

-625 IEGIRVDHPVE
+625 IQGFRVDHPVE

-644 GTSVRK
+644 GASVRK

>member
-8 LLSVLFMGVA
+8 LLSVLFMCVV
-18 SGAFAGN
+18 SGASAS
-25 TFYAKAIAHGQS
+25 TFYAKAVAHGQS

-60 ELNNSVTEMSNSVG
+60 ELTNSGSGGNSVG
-74 NVEFYLHAQPE
+74 TVNFYLYAQPE
-85 AGFVFRCWS
+85 PGYVLRCWS
-94 DKADGTGNAL
+94 DKADGTGDAL

-109 YAVVI
+109 YAI
-114 KSTIKDQNATPATQ
+114 EISSSIKDENATNIPTK
-128 TYYAIFDREP
+128 TYYAIFDRESA
-138 KVSVKAEPA
+138 VSVKAEPV
-147 DLGNP
+147 DLGLP

-166 LHGTAAFELYDWTG
+166 LHGTAANELYDWAG

-189 NKNIRFVRW
+189 NKYIRFVRW
-198 KNAAGETVSTDKDYT
+198 KNSAGETVSTDKDYT

-225 AEYEVESSIDGPGY
+225 AEYEVVPSIDGPGY

-252 AGKVSLRLSSSNVC
+252 AGKVALRLSSSNVC
-266 VLTDVGLVCNPYGN
+266 VLTDVGLVCNPYGS
-280 YESVGNGINNIYN
+280 YESVGSGTNNVYN

-298 VYISGSTGANTTV
+298 IYISGNAGATTV
-311 YESGKNVISDA
+311 YESDKNVISDA
-322 TLAGQGVNSKEFFPN
+322 TLSGQGVNSKEFFPN

-351 KLVSSGAASLKHLF
+351 KLVSSGASLKHLF

-372 PGFGTIVASSNVDG
+372 TGYGTIVASSNQDG
-386 AENQFEVNKVC
+386 PENQFEVNKVC

-441 AYIVNGYRV
+441 AYIVSGYRV
-450 EDGVTVLS
+450 ENDVTVLS
-458 LKKIDNGIVPANTAV
+458 LRKIGNGIVPANTAV
-473 IIKCQAPTDLTEYLK
+473 LIKCQAPADLTEYLK

-528 IPAKTEVKDDYAD
+528 IPAKTEVTNDYAD
-541 EGYTRFDGT
+541 EGYTRFDGA

-558 DEGKVGF
+558 GEGNVGF
-565 YKLKDNAVMKTNR
+565 YKLEENAVMKSNR

-584 LLTSEAKAA
+584 LLNAEAKAA
-593 PRMRMEVGAF
+593 SRMRMEVDAF
-603 DQSGITVPGMDNGA
+603 DQSGIAEPGIAAGA

-625 IEGIRVDHPVE
+625 IQGFRVDHPVE
-636 GRLYIQRR
+636 GQLYIQRR
-644 GTSVRK
+644 GASVRK

>member
-8 LLSVLFMGVA
+8 LMSVLFMCVA
-18 SGAFAGN
+18 SGASAS
-25 TFYAKAIAHGQS
+25 TFYAKAVAHGQS

-45 KTETTPASTDFNTDS
+45 KTETEPASTDFNTDS
-60 ELNNSVTEMSNSVG
+60 ELTNSGSGGNSVG
-74 NVEFYLHAQPE
+74 TVNFYLYAQPE
-85 AGFVFRCWS
+85 PGYVLRCWS
-94 DKADGTGNAL
+94 DKADGTGDAL

-109 YAVVI
+109 YAI
-114 KSTIKDQNATPATQ
+114 EISSSIKDENAANIPTK
-128 TYYAIFDREP
+128 TYYAIFDRESA
-138 KVSVKAEPA
+138 VSVKAEPV
-147 DLGNP
+147 DLGLP
-152 SMSAYENSIGDEIT
+152 SMSAYENSVGDEIT
-166 LHGTAAFELYDWTG
+166 LHGTAANELYDWAG

-189 NKNIRFVRW
+189 NKYIRFVRW
-198 KNAAGETVSTDKDYT
+198 KNSAGETVSTDKDYT

-225 AEYEVESSIDGPGY
+225 AEYEVVSSIDGPGY

-252 AGKVSLRLSSSNVC
+252 AGKVALRLSSSNVC
-266 VLTDVGLVCNPYGN
+266 VLTDVGLVCNPYGS
-280 YESVGNGINNIYN
+280 YESVGSGTNNVYN

-298 VYISGSTGANTTV
+298 IYISGTAGAITA
-311 YESGKNVISDA
+311 YEPDKNVISDA
-322 TLAGQGVNSKEFFPN
+322 TLSGQGVNSKEFFPN

-351 KLVSSGAASLKHLF
+351 KLVSSGASLKHLF

-372 PGFGTIVASSNVDG
+372 TGYGTIVASSNQDG
-386 AENQFEVNKVC
+386 PENQFEVNKVC

-427 TAFPYELVEEDGHE
+427 TAFPYELVGEDGHE
-441 AYIVNGYRV
+441 AYIVSGYRV
-450 EDGVTVLS
+450 ENDVTVLS
-458 LKKIDNGIVPANTAV
+458 LRKIGNGIVPANTAV
-473 IIKCQAPTDLTEYLK
+473 LIKCQAPADLTEYLK
-488 GNGLTPQNRLIPLE
+488 GNGLTPQNRLIPIE

-528 IPAKTEVKDDYAD
+528 IPAKTEVTNDYAD
-541 EGYTRFDGT
+541 EGYTRFDGA

-558 DEGKVGF
+558 GEGNVGF
-565 YKLKDNAVMKTNR
+565 YKLEENAVMKSNR

-584 LLTSEAKAA
+584 QLNAEAKAA
-593 PRMRMEVGAF
+593 SRMRMEVDAF
-603 DQSGITVPGMDNGA
+603 DQSGIAGPGIPAGA

-625 IEGIRVDHPVE
+625 IQGFRVDHPVE
-636 GRLYIQRR
+636 GQLYIQRR
-644 GTSVRK
+644 GASVRK

>member
-8 LLSVLFMGVA
+8 LMSVLFMCVA
-18 SGAFAGN
+18 SGASAS
-25 TFYAKAIAHGQS
+25 TFYAKAVAHGQS

-45 KTETTPASTDFNTDS
+45 KTETTPASTDFNTES
-60 ELNNSVTEMSNSVG
+60 ELTNSGSGGNSVG
-74 NVEFYLHAQPE
+74 TVNFYLYAQPE
-85 AGFVFRCWS
+85 PGYVLRCWS
-94 DKADGTGNAL
+94 DNADGTGDAL

-109 YAVVI
+109 YAI
-114 KSTIKDQNATPATQ
+114 EISSSIKDENAANIPTKI
-128 TYYAIFDREP
+128 YYAIFDREP
-138 KVSVKAEPA
+138 TVSVKAEPA
-147 DLGNP
+147 DLGLP
-152 SMSAYENSIGDEIT
+152 SMSAYENSVGDEIT
-166 LHGTAAFELYDWTG
+166 LHGTAANELYDWTQ
-180 FTRKYGKVP
+180 FIKKYGKVP
-189 NKNIRFVRW
+189 NKYIRFVRW
-198 KNAAGETVSTDKDYT
+198 KNSAGETVSTDKDYT

-225 AEYEVESSIDGPGY
+225 AEYEVVSSIDGPGY

-252 AGKVSLRLSSSNVC
+252 AGKVALRLSSSNVC
-266 VLTDVGLVCNPYGN
+266 VLTDVGLVCNPYGS
-280 YESVGNGINNIYN
+280 YETVSNGTNNVYN

-298 VYISGSTGANTTV
+298 IYISGTAGAITA
-311 YESGKNVISDA
+311 YESDKNVISDA
-322 TLAGQGVNSKEFFPN
+322 TLSGQGVNSKEFFPN

-351 KLVSSGAASLKHLF
+351 KLVSSGASLKHLF

-372 PGFGTIVASSNVDG
+372 TGYGTIVASSNQDG
-386 AENQFEVNKVC
+386 PENQFEVNKVC

-441 AYIVNGYRV
+441 AYIVSGYRV
-450 EDGVTVLS
+450 ENDVTVLS
-458 LKKIDNGIVPANTAV
+458 LRKIGNGIVPANTAV
-473 IIKCQAPTDLTEYLK
+473 LIKCQAPADLTEYLK
-488 GNGLTPQNRLIPLE
+488 GNGLTPQNRLIPIE

-528 IPAKTEVKDDYAD
+528 IPAKTEVTNDYAD
-541 EGYTRFDGT
+541 EGYTRFDGA

-558 DEGKVGF
+558 GEGNVGF
-565 YKLKDNAVMKTNR
+565 YKLEENAVMKSNR

-584 LLTSEAKAA
+584 QLNAEAKAA
-593 PRMRMEVGAF
+593 SRMRMEVDAL
-603 DQSGITVPGMDNGA
+603 DQSGIAGPGIPAGT

-625 IEGIRVDHPVE
+625 IQGFRVDHPVE

-644 GTSVRK
+644 GASVRK

>member
-8 LLSVLFMGVA
+8 LMSVLFMCVA
-18 SGAFAGN
+18 SGASAS
-25 TFYAKAIAHGQS
+25 TFYAKAVAHGQS

-45 KTETTPASTDFNTDS
+45 KTETAPASTDFNTDS
-60 ELNNSVTEMSNSVG
+60 ELTNSGSGKDVG
-74 NVEFYLHAQPE
+74 NVSFYLYAQPE
-85 AGFVFRCWS
+85 PGYVFRCWS
-94 DKADGTGNAL
+94 DKADGTGDAL

-109 YAVVI
+109 YAIEISSSV
-114 KSTIKDQNATPATQ
+114 KDQNASNIPTKTC
-128 TYYAIFDREP
+128 YAIFDREP
-138 KVSVKAEPA
+138 AVSVKAEPA
-147 DLGNP
+147 DLGLP
-152 SMSAYENSIGDEIT
+152 SMSAYENSVGDEIT
-166 LHGTAAFELYDWTG
+166 LHCTAANELYDWAG

-189 NKNIRFVRW
+189 NKYIQFVRW
-198 KNAAGETVSTDKDYT
+198 KNSAGETVSTGKDYT

-225 AEYEVESSIDGPGY
+225 AEYEVVSSIDGPGY

-266 VLTDVGLVCNPYGN
+266 VLTDVGLVCNPYGS
-280 YESVGNGINNIYN
+280 YESVGSGTNNVYN

-298 VYISGSTGANTTV
+298 IYISGTAGAITA
-311 YESGKNVISDA
+311 YEPDKNVISDA
-322 TLAGQGVNSKEFFPN
+322 TLSGQGVNSKEFFPN

-351 KLVSSGAASLKHLF
+351 KLVSSGASLKHLF

-372 PGFGTIVASSNVDG
+372 TGYGTIVASSNQDG
-386 AENQFEVNKVC
+386 PENQFEVNKVN
-397 RETMDRDRYW
+397 RETMGRDRYW

-441 AYIVNGYRV
+441 AYIVSGYRV
-450 EDGVTVLS
+450 ENDVTVLS
-458 LKKIDNGIVPANTAV
+458 LRKIGNGIVPANTAV
-473 IIKCQAPTDLTEYLK
+473 LIKCQAPADLTEYLK

-522 QLNTVE
+522 QLNTVA
-528 IPAKTEVKDDYAD
+528 IPAKTEVTNDYAD
-541 EGYTRFDGT
+541 DGYTRFDGA

-558 DEGKVGF
+558 GEGNVGF
-565 YKLKDNAVMKTNR
+565 YKLEENAVMKSNR

-584 LLTSEAKAA
+584 LLNAEAKAA
-593 PRMRMEVGAF
+593 SRMRMEVDAL
-603 DQSGITVPGMDNGA
+603 DQSGIAGPGIAAGT

-625 IEGIRVDHPVE
+625 IQGFRVDHPVE
-636 GRLYIQRR
+636 GQLYIQRR
-644 GTSVRK
+644 GASVRK

>member
-8 LLSVLFMGVA
+8 LMSVLFMCVA
-18 SGAFAGN
+18 SGASAS
-25 TFYAKAIAHGQS
+25 TFYAKAVAHGQS

-45 KTETTPASTDFNTDS
+45 KTESTPASTDFNTES
-60 ELNNSVTEMSNSVG
+60 ELTNSGSGGNSVG
-74 NVEFYLHAQPE
+74 TVNFYLYAQPE
-85 AGFVFRCWS
+85 PGYVLRCWS
-94 DKADGTGNAL
+94 DKADGTGDAL

-109 YAVVI
+109 YAI
-114 KSTIKDQNATPATQ
+114 EISSSIKDENASNIPTK

-138 KVSVKAEPA
+138 TVSVKAEPA
-147 DLGNP
+147 DLGLP
-152 SMSAYENSIGDEIT
+152 SMSAYENSVGDEIT
-166 LHGTAAFELYDWTG
+166 LHGTAANELYDWAG

-189 NKNIRFVRW
+189 NKYIQFVRW
-198 KNAAGETVSTDKDYT
+198 KNSAGETVSTDKDYT

-225 AEYEVESSIDGPGY
+225 AEYEVVSSIDGPGY

-252 AGKVSLRLSSSNVC
+252 AGKVALRLSSSNVC
-266 VLTDVGLVCNPYGN
+266 VLTDVGLVCNPYGS
-280 YESVGNGINNIYN
+280 YESVGSGTNNIYN

-298 VYISGSTGANTTV
+298 IYISGTAGAITA
-311 YESGKNVISDA
+311 YESDKNVISDA
-322 TLAGQGVNSKEFFPN
+322 TLSGQGVNSKEFFPN

-351 KLVSSGAASLKHLF
+351 KLVSSGASLKHLF

-372 PGFGTIVASSNVDG
+372 TGYGTIVASSNQDG
-386 AENQFEVNKVC
+386 PENQFEVNKVC

-412 DESMSFDGGY
+412 DVSMSFDGGY

-441 AYIVNGYRV
+441 AYIVSGYRV
-450 EDGVTVLS
+450 ENDVTVLS
-458 LKKIDNGIVPANTAV
+458 LRKIDNGIVPANTAV
-473 IIKCQAPTDLTEYLK
+473 LIKCQAPADLTEYLK
-488 GNGLTPQNRLIPLE
+488 GNGLAPQNRLIPIE

-528 IPAKTEVKDDYAD
+528 IPAKTEVTNDYAD
-541 EGYTRFDGT
+541 EGYTRFDGA
-550 GMRVFGVN
+550 GMRIFGIN
-558 DEGKVGF
+558 GEGNVGF
-565 YKLKDNAVMKTNR
+565 YKLEENAVMKSNR

-584 LLTSEAKAA
+584 QLNAEAKAA
-593 PRMRMEVGAF
+593 SRMRMEVDAF
-603 DQSGITVPGMDNGA
+603 DQSGIAEVGITADS

-625 IEGIRVDHPVE
+625 IQGFRVDHPVE
-636 GRLYIQRR
+636 GQLYIQRR
-644 GTSVRK
+644 GASVRK

>member
-8 LLSVLFMGVA
+8 LMSVLFMCVA
-18 SGAFAGN
+18 SGASAS
-25 TFYAKAIAHGQS
+25 TFYAKAVAHGQS

-45 KTETTPASTDFNTDS
+45 KTESTPASTDFNTES
-60 ELNNSVTEMSNSVG
+60 VLTNSGSGGNSVG
-74 NVEFYLHAQPE
+74 TVNFYLYAQPE
-85 AGFVFRCWS
+85 PGYVLRCWS
-94 DKADGTGNAL
+94 DNADGTGDAL

-109 YAVVI
+109 YAI
-114 KSTIKDQNATPATQ
+114 EISSSIKDENAANIPTK

-138 KVSVKAEPA
+138 TVSVKADPA
-147 DLGNP
+147 DLGLP
-152 SMSAYENSIGDEIT
+152 SMSAYENSVGDEIT
-166 LHGTAAFELYDWTG
+166 LHGTAANELYDWAG

-189 NKNIRFVRW
+189 NKYIRFVRW
-198 KNAAGETVSTDKDYT
+198 KNSAGETVSTDKDYT

-225 AEYEVESSIDGPGY
+225 AEYEVVSSIDGPGY

-252 AGKVSLRLSSSNVC
+252 AGKVALRLSSSNVC
-266 VLTDVGLVCNPYGN
+266 VLTDVGLVCNPYGS
-280 YESVGNGINNIYN
+280 YETVSNGTNNVYN

-298 VYISGSTGANTTV
+298 IYISGTAGAITA
-311 YESGKNVISDA
+311 YESDKNVISDA
-322 TLAGQGVNSKEFFPN
+322 TLSGQGVNSKEFFPN

-351 KLVSSGAASLKHLF
+351 KLVSSGASLKHLF

-372 PGFGTIVASSNVDG
+372 TGYGTIVASSNQDG
-386 AENQFEVNKVC
+386 PENQFEVNKVC

-412 DESMSFDGGY
+412 DVSMSFDGGY

-441 AYIVNGYRV
+441 AYVVSGYRV
-450 EDGVTVLS
+450 EDDVTVLS
-458 LKKIDNGIVPANTAV
+458 LRKIGNGIVPANTAV
-473 IIKCQAPTDLTEYLK
+473 LIKCQAPADLTEYLK
-488 GNGLTPQNRLIPLE
+488 GNGLTPQNRLIPIE

-528 IPAKTEVKDDYAD
+528 IPAKTEVTNDYAD
-541 EGYTRFDGT
+541 EGYTRFDGA
-550 GMRVFGVN
+550 GMRIFGVN
-558 DEGKVGF
+558 GEGNVGF
-565 YKLKDNAVMKTNR
+565 YKLEENAVMKSNR

-584 LLTSEAKAA
+584 LLNAEAKAA
-593 PRMRMEVGAF
+593 SRMRMEVDAF
-603 DQSGITVPGMDNGA
+603 DQSGIAVPGIAADSD
-617 EVETEYYT
+617 VETEYYT
-625 IEGIRVDHPVE
+625 IQGFRVDHPVE
-636 GRLYIQRR
+636 GQLYIQRR
-644 GTSVRK
+644 GASVRK

>member
-8 LLSVLFMGVA
+8 LLSVLFMCVV
-18 SGAFAGN
+18 SGASAS
-25 TFYAKAIAHGQS
+25 TFYAKAVAHGQS

-45 KTETTPASTDFNTDS
+45 KTESTPASTDFNTDS
-60 ELNNSVTEMSNSVG
+60 ELTNSGSGGNSVG
-74 NVEFYLHAQPE
+74 TVNFYLYAQPE
-85 AGFVFRCWS
+85 PGYVLRCWS
-94 DKADGTGNAL
+94 DKADGTGDAL

-109 YAVVI
+109 YAI
-114 KSTIKDQNATPATQ
+114 EISSSIKDENAADIPTK
-128 TYYAIFDREP
+128 TYYAIFDRESA
-138 KVSVKAEPA
+138 VSVKAEPV
-147 DLGNP
+147 DLGLP

-166 LHGTAAFELYDWTG
+166 LHGTAANELYDWAG

-189 NKNIRFVRW
+189 NKYIRFVRW
-198 KNAAGETVSTDKDYT
+198 KNSAGETVSTDKDYT

-225 AEYEVESSIDGPGY
+225 AEYEVVSSIDGPGY

-252 AGKVSLRLSSSNVC
+252 AGKVALRLSSSNVC
-266 VLTDVGLVCNPYGN
+266 VLTDVGLVCNPYGS
-280 YESVGNGINNIYN
+280 YESVGSGTNNVYN

-298 VYISGSTGANTTV
+298 IYISGTAGAITA
-311 YESGKNVISDA
+311 YEPDKNVISDA
-322 TLAGQGVNSKEFFPN
+322 TLSGQGVNSKEFFPN

-351 KLVSSGAASLKHLF
+351 KLVSSGASLKHLF

-372 PGFGTIVASSNVDG
+372 TGYGTIVASSNQDG
-386 AENQFEVNKVC
+386 PENQFEVNKVC

-441 AYIVNGYRV
+441 AYIVSGYRV
-450 EDGVTVLS
+450 ENDVTVLS
-458 LKKIDNGIVPANTAV
+458 LRKIGNGIVPANTAV
-473 IIKCQAPTDLTEYLK
+473 LIKCQAPADLTEYLK
-488 GNGLTPQNRLIPLE
+488 GNGLTPQNRLIPIE

-522 QLNTVE
+522 KLNTVE
-528 IPAKTEVKDDYAD
+528 IPAKTEVTNDYAD
-541 EGYTRFDGT
+541 DGYTRFDGA

-558 DEGKVGF
+558 GEGTVGF
-565 YKLKDNAVMKTNR
+565 YKLEENAVMKSNR

-584 LLTSEAKAA
+584 LLNAEAKAA
-593 PRMRMEVGAF
+593 SRMRMEVDAF
-603 DQSGITVPGMDNGA
+603 DQSGIAEPGIAAGA

-625 IEGIRVDHPVE
+625 IQGFRVDHPVE
-636 GRLYIQRR
+636 GQLYIQRR
-644 GTSVRK
+644 GASVRK

>member
-8 LLSVLFMGVA
+8 LMSALFMCVV
-18 SGAFAGN
+18 SGASAS
-25 TFYAKAIAHGQS
+25 TFYAKAVAYGQS

-45 KTETTPASTDFNTDS
+45 KTETTPASTDFNNDS
-60 ELNNSVTEMSNSVG
+60 ELTNSGSGGNSVG
-74 NVEFYLHAQPE
+74 TVNFYLYAQPE
-85 AGFVFRCWS
+85 PGYVLRCWS
-94 DKADGTGNAL
+94 DNADGTGDAL

-109 YAVVI
+109 YAI
-114 KSTIKDQNATPATQ
+114 EISSSIKDENAANIPTK

-138 KVSVKAEPA
+138 TVSVKAEPA
-147 DLGNP
+147 DLGLP
-152 SMSAYENSIGDEIT
+152 SMSAYENSVGDEIT
-166 LHGTAAFELYDWTG
+166 LHGTAANELYDWAG

-189 NKNIRFVRW
+189 NKYIRFVRW
-198 KNAAGETVSTDKDYT
+198 KNSAGETVSTDKDYT

-225 AEYEVESSIDGPGY
+225 AEYEVVSSIDGPGY

-252 AGKVSLRLSSSNVC
+252 AGKVALRLSSSNVC
-266 VLTDVGLVCNPYGN
+266 VLTDVGLVCNPYGS
-280 YESVGNGINNIYN
+280 YESVGSGTNNVYN

-298 VYISGSTGANTTV
+298 IYISGTAGAITA
-311 YESGKNVISDA
+311 YEPDKNVISDA
-322 TLAGQGVNSKEFFPN
+322 TLSGQGVNSKEFFPN

-351 KLVSSGAASLKHLF
+351 KLVSSGASLKHLF

-372 PGFGTIVASSNVDG
+372 TGYGTIVASSNQDG
-386 AENQFEVNKVC
+386 PENQFEVNKVC

-441 AYIVNGYRV
+441 AYIVSGYRV
-450 EDGVTVLS
+450 ENDVTVLS
-458 LKKIDNGIVPANTAV
+458 LRKIGNGIVPANTAV
-473 IIKCQAPTDLTEYLK
+473 LIKCQAPADLTEYLK
-488 GNGLTPQNRLIPLE
+488 GNGLTPQNRLIPIE

-528 IPAKTEVKDDYAD
+528 IPAKTEVTNDYAD
-541 EGYTRFDGT
+541 EGYTRFDGA

-558 DEGKVGF
+558 GEGNVGF
-565 YKLKDNAVMKTNR
+565 YKLEENAVMKSNR

-584 LLTSEAKAA
+584 LLNAEANAA
-593 PRMRMEVGAF
+593 SRMRMEVDAF
-603 DQSGITVPGMDNGA
+603 DQSGIAGPGIAAGT

-625 IEGIRVDHPVE
+625 IQGFRVDHPVE
-636 GRLYIQRR
+636 GQLYIQRR
-644 GTSVRK
+644 GASVRK

>member
-8 LLSVLFMGVA
+8 LMSVLFMCVA
-18 SGAFAGN
+18 SGASAS
-25 TFYAKAIAHGQS
+25 TFYAKAVAHGQS

-60 ELNNSVTEMSNSVG
+60 ELTNSGSGKDVG
-74 NVEFYLHAQPE
+74 NVSFYLYAQPE
-85 AGFVFRCWS
+85 PGYVFRCWS
-94 DKADGTGNAL
+94 DKADGAGDAL

-109 YAVVI
+109 YAIEISSSI
-114 KSTIKDQNATPATQ
+114 KEENSDKIPTK

-138 KVSVKAEPA
+138 TVSVKAEPA
-147 DLGNP
+147 DLGLP
-152 SMSAYENSIGDEIT
+152 SMSAYENSVGDEIT
-166 LHGTAAFELYDWTG
+166 LHGTAANELYDWAG

-189 NKNIRFVRW
+189 NKYIQFVRW
-198 KNAAGETVSTDKDYT
+198 KNSAGETVSTDKDYT

-225 AEYEVESSIDGPGY
+225 AEYEVVSSIDGPGY

-252 AGKVSLRLSSSNVC
+252 AGKVALRLSSSNVC
-266 VLTDVGLVCNPYGN
+266 VLTDVGLVCNPYGS
-280 YESVGNGINNIYN
+280 YESVGRGTNNVYN

-298 VYISGSTGANTTV
+298 IYISGTAGAITA
-311 YESGKNVISDA
+311 YESDKNVISDA
-322 TLAGQGVNSKEFFPN
+322 TLSGQGVNSKEFFPN

-351 KLVSSGAASLKHLF
+351 KLVSSGASLKHLF

-372 PGFGTIVASSNVDG
+372 TGYGTIVASSNQDG
-386 AENQFEVNKVC
+386 PENQFEVNKVC

-441 AYIVNGYRV
+441 AYIVSGYRV
-450 EDGVTVLS
+450 ENDVTVLS
-458 LKKIDNGIVPANTAV
+458 LRKIGNGIVPANTAV
-473 IIKCQAPTDLTEYLK
+473 LIKCQAPADLTEYLK
-488 GNGLTPQNRLIPLE
+488 GNGLTPQNRLIPIE

-528 IPAKTEVKDDYAD
+528 IPAKTEVTNDYAD
-541 EGYTRFDGT
+541 EGYTRFDGA

-558 DEGKVGF
+558 GEGKVGF
-565 YKLKDNAVMKTNR
+565 YKLEENAVMKSNR

-584 LLTSEAKAA
+584 QLNAEAKAA
-593 PRMRMEVGAF
+593 SRMRMEVDAL
-603 DQSGITVPGMDNGA
+603 DQSGIAGPGIPAGT

-625 IEGIRVDHPVE
+625 IQGFRVDHPVE
-636 GRLYIQRR
+636 GQLYIQRR
-644 GTSVRK
+644 GASVRK

>member
-8 LLSVLFMGVA
+8 LLSVLFMCVV
-18 SGAFAGN
+18 SGASAS
-25 TFYAKAIAHGQS
+25 TFYAKAVAHGQS

-45 KTETTPASTDFNTDS
+45 KTETEPASTDFNTDS
-60 ELNNSVTEMSNSVG
+60 ELTNSGSGGNSVG
-74 NVEFYLHAQPE
+74 TVNFYLYAQPE
-85 AGFVFRCWS
+85 PGYVLRCWS
-94 DKADGTGNAL
+94 DKADGTGDAL

-109 YAVVI
+109 YAI
-114 KSTIKDQNATPATQ
+114 EITSSIKDENATNIPTK
-128 TYYAIFDREP
+128 TYYAIFDRESA
-138 KVSVKAEPA
+138 VSVKAEPV
-147 DLGNP
+147 DLGLP
-152 SMSAYENSIGDEIT
+152 SMSAYENSVGDEIT
-166 LHGTAAFELYDWTG
+166 LHGTAANELYDWAG
-180 FTRKYGKVP
+180 FTKKYGKVP
-189 NKNIRFVRW
+189 NKYIRFVRW
-198 KNAAGETVSTDKDYT
+198 KNSAGETVSTDKDYT

-225 AEYEVESSIDGPGY
+225 AEYEVVPSIDGPGY

-252 AGKVSLRLSSSNVC
+252 AGKVALRLSSSNVC
-266 VLTDVGLVCNPYGN
+266 VLTDVGLVCNPYGS
-280 YESVGNGINNIYN
+280 YESVGRGTNNVYN

-298 VYISGSTGANTTV
+298 IYISGTAGATTA
-311 YESGKNVISDA
+311 YESDKNVISDA
-322 TLAGQGVNSKEFFPN
+322 TLSGQGVNSKEFFPN

-351 KLVSSGAASLKHLF
+351 KLVSSGASLKHLF

-372 PGFGTIVASSNVDG
+372 TGYGTIVASSNQDG
-386 AENQFEVNKVC
+386 PENQFEVNKVC

-441 AYIVNGYRV
+441 AYIVSGYRV
-450 EDGVTVLS
+450 ENDVTVLS
-458 LKKIDNGIVPANTAV
+458 LRKIGNGIVPANTAV
-473 IIKCQAPTDLTEYLK
+473 LIKCQAPADLTEYLK
-488 GNGLTPQNRLIPLE
+488 GNGLTPQNRLIPIE

-528 IPAKTEVKDDYAD
+528 IPAKTEVTNDYAD
-541 EGYTRFDGT
+541 EGYTRFDGA

-558 DEGKVGF
+558 GEGNVGF
-565 YKLKDNAVMKTNR
+565 YKLEENAVMKSNR

-584 LLTSEAKAA
+584 LLNAEAKAA
-593 PRMRMEVGAF
+593 SRMRMEVDAF
-603 DQSGITVPGMDNGA
+603 DQSGIAGPGIAAGA

-625 IEGIRVDHPVE
+625 IQGFRVDHPVE
-636 GRLYIQRR
+636 GQLYIQRR
-644 GTSVRK
+644 GASVRK

>member
-8 LLSVLFMGVA
+8 LMSVLFMCVA
-18 SGAFAGN
+18 SGASAS
-25 TFYAKAIAHGQS
+25 TFYAKAVAHGQS

-45 KTETTPASTDFNTDS
+45 KAETEPASTDFNTDS
-60 ELNNSVTEMSNSVG
+60 ELTNSGSGGNSVG
-74 NVEFYLHAQPE
+74 TVNFYLYAQPE
-85 AGFVFRCWS
+85 PGYVLRCWS
-94 DKADGTGNAL
+94 DKADGKGDAL

-109 YAVVI
+109 YAI
-114 KSTIKDQNATPATQ
+114 EISSSITDQNASNIPTK

-138 KVSVKAEPA
+138 TVSVKAEPA
-147 DLGNP
+147 DLGLP
-152 SMSAYENSIGDEIT
+152 SMSAYENSVGDEIT
-166 LHGTAAFELYDWTG
+166 LHGTAANELYDWTQ
-180 FTRKYGKVP
+180 FIKKYGKVP
-189 NKNIRFVRW
+189 NKYIRFVRW
-198 KNAAGETVSTDKDYT
+198 KNSAGETVSTDKDYT

-225 AEYEVESSIDGPGY
+225 AEYEVVSSIDGPGY

-252 AGKVSLRLSSSNVC
+252 AGKVALRLSSSNVC
-266 VLTDVGLVCNPYGN
+266 VLTDVGLVCNPYGS
-280 YESVGNGINNIYN
+280 YESVGSGTNNVYN

-298 VYISGSTGANTTV
+298 IYISGTAGAITA
-311 YESGKNVISDA
+311 YESDKNVISDA
-322 TLAGQGVNSKEFFPN
+322 TLSGQGVNSKEFFPN

-351 KLVSSGAASLKHLF
+351 KLVSSGASLKHLF

-372 PGFGTIVASSNVDG
+372 TGYGTIVASSNQDG
-386 AENQFEVNKVC
+386 PENQFEVNKVC

-427 TAFPYELVEEDGHE
+427 TAFPYELVGEDGHE
-441 AYIVNGYRV
+441 AYIVSGYRV
-450 EDGVTVLS
+450 ENDVTVLS
-458 LKKIDNGIVPANTAV
+458 LRKIGNGIVPANTAV
-473 IIKCQAPTDLTEYLK
+473 LIKCQAPADLTEYLK
-488 GNGLTPQNRLIPLE
+488 GNGLTPQNRLIPIE

-528 IPAKTEVKDDYAD
+528 IPAKTEVTNDYAD
-541 EGYTRFDGT
+541 EGYTRFDGA

-558 DEGKVGF
+558 GEGKVGF
-565 YKLKDNAVMKTNR
+565 YKLEENAVMKSNR

-584 LLTSEAKAA
+584 QLNAEAKAA
-593 PRMRMEVGAF
+593 SRMRMEVDAL
-603 DQSGITVPGMDNGA
+603 DQSGIAGPGIPAGT

-625 IEGIRVDHPVE
+625 IQGFRVDHPVE
-636 GRLYIQRR
+636 GQLYIQRR
-644 GTSVRK
+644 GASVRK

>member
-1 MNKIIKL
+1 MKKITKL
-8 LLSVLFMGVA
+8 LMSVLFICVA
-18 SGAFAGN
+18 SGASAS
-25 TFYAKAIAHGQS
+25 TFYAKAVAHGQS

-45 KTETTPASTDFNTDS
+45 KTETTPASADFNTDS
-60 ELNNSVTEMSNSVG
+60 ELTNSGSGGNSVG
-74 NVEFYLHAQPE
+74 TVNFYLYAQPE
-85 AGFVFRCWS
+85 PGYVLRCWS
-94 DKADGTGNAL
+94 DKADGTGDAL

-109 YAVVI
+109 YAI
-114 KSTIKDQNATPATQ
+114 EISSSIKDENAANIPTK

-138 KVSVKAEPA
+138 TVSVKAEPA
-147 DLGNP
+147 DLGLP
-152 SMSAYENSIGDEIT
+152 SMSTYENSVGDEIT
-166 LHGTAAFELYDWTG
+166 LHGTAANELYDWAG

-189 NKNIRFVRW
+189 NKYIQFVRW
-198 KNAAGETVSTDKDYT
+198 KNSAGETVSTDKDYT

-225 AEYEVESSIDGPGY
+225 AEYEVVSSIDGPGY

-252 AGKVSLRLSSSNVC
+252 AGKVALRLSSSNVC
-266 VLTDVGLVCNPYGN
+266 VLTDVGLVCNPYGS
-280 YESVGNGINNIYN
+280 YESVGSGTNNIYN

-298 VYISGSTGANTTV
+298 IYISGTAGATTA
-311 YESGKNVISDA
+311 YESDKNVISDA
-322 TLAGQGVNSKEFFPN
+322 TLSGQGVNSKEFFPN

-351 KLVSSGAASLKHLF
+351 KLVSSGASLKHLF

-372 PGFGTIVASSNVDG
+372 TGYGTIVASSNQDG
-386 AENQFEVNKVC
+386 PENQFEVNKVC

-427 TAFPYELVEEDGHE
+427 TAFPYELVGEDGHE
-441 AYIVNGYRV
+441 AYIVSGYRV
-450 EDGVTVLS
+450 ENDVTVLS
-458 LKKIDNGIVPANTAV
+458 LRKIGNGIVPANTAV
-473 IIKCQAPTDLTEYLK
+473 LIKCQAPADLTEYMK
-488 GNGLTPQNRLIPLE
+488 GNGLTPQNRLIPIE

-522 QLNTVE
+522 QLNTVA
-528 IPAKTEVKDDYAD
+528 IPAKTEVTNDYAD
-541 EGYTRFDGT
+541 EGYTRFDGA

-558 DEGKVGF
+558 GEGKVGF
-565 YKLKDNAVMKTNR
+565 YKLEENAVMKSNR

-584 LLTSEAKAA
+584 QLNAEAKAA
-593 PRMRMEVGAF
+593 SRMRMEVDAL
-603 DQSGITVPGMDNGA
+603 DQSGIAGPGIPAGT

-625 IEGIRVDHPVE
+625 IQGFRVDHPVE
-636 GRLYIQRR
+636 GQLYIQRR
-644 GTSVRK
+644 GASVRK

>member
-8 LLSVLFMGVA
+8 LMSVLFMCVV
-18 SGAFAGN
+18 SGASAS
-25 TFYAKAIAHGQS
+25 TFYAKAVAHGQS

-45 KTETTPASTDFNTDS
+45 KTETEPASTDFNTDS
-60 ELNNSVTEMSNSVG
+60 ELTNSGSGGNSVG
-74 NVEFYLHAQPE
+74 TVNFYLYAQPE
-85 AGFVFRCWS
+85 PGYVLRCWS
-94 DKADGTGNAL
+94 DKADGTGDPL

-109 YAVVI
+109 YAI
-114 KSTIKDQNATPATQ
+114 EITSSIKDENATNIPTK

-138 KVSVKAEPA
+138 TVSVKAEPV
-147 DLGNP
+147 DLGLP
-152 SMSAYENSIGDEIT
+152 SMSAYENSVGDEIT
-166 LHGTAAFELYDWTG
+166 LHGTAANELYDWDG
-180 FTRKYGKVP
+180 FTKKYGKVP
-189 NKNIRFVRW
+189 NKYIRFVRW
-198 KNAAGETVSTDKDYT
+198 KNSAGETVSTDKDYT

-225 AEYEVESSIDGPGY
+225 AEYEVVSSIDGPGY
-239 YRVWTGADAMVRV
+239 YRVWTSADAMVRV
-252 AGKVSLRLSSSNVC
+252 AGKVALRLSSSNVC
-266 VLTDVGLVCNPYGN
+266 VLTDVGLVCNPYGS
-280 YESVGNGINNIYN
+280 YETVSNGTNNVYN

-298 VYISGSTGANTTV
+298 IYISGTAGAITA
-311 YESGKNVISDA
+311 YESDKNVISDA
-322 TLAGQGVNSKEFFPN
+322 TLSGQGVNSKEFFPN

-351 KLVSSGAASLKHLF
+351 KLVSSGASLKHLF

-372 PGFGTIVASSNVDG
+372 TGYGTIVASSNQDG
-386 AENQFEVNKVC
+386 PENQFEVNKVC

-427 TAFPYELVEEDGHE
+427 TAFPYELVGEDGHE
-441 AYIVNGYRV
+441 AYIVSGYRV
-450 EDGVTVLS
+450 ENDVTVLS
-458 LKKIDNGIVPANTAV
+458 LRKIGNGIVPANTAV
-473 IIKCQAPTDLTEYLK
+473 LIKCQAPADLTEYLK
-488 GNGLTPQNRLIPLE
+488 GNGLTPQNRLIPIE

-528 IPAKTEVKDDYAD
+528 IPAKTEVTNDYAD
-541 EGYTRFDGT
+541 EGYTRFDGA

-558 DEGKVGF
+558 GEGKVGF
-565 YKLKDNAVMKTNR
+565 YKLEENAVMKSNR

-584 LLTSEAKAA
+584 QLNAEAKAA
-593 PRMRMEVGAF
+593 SRMRMEVDAL
-603 DQSGITVPGMDNGA
+603 DQSGIAGPGIPAGT

-625 IEGIRVDHPVE
+625 IQGFRVDHPVE
-636 GRLYIQRR
+636 GQLYIQRR
-644 GTSVRK
+644 GASVRK

>member
-8 LLSVLFMGVA
+8 LLSVLFMCVV
-18 SGAFAGN
+18 SGASAS
-25 TFYAKAIAHGQS
+25 TFYAKAVAHGQS

-45 KTETTPASTDFNTDS
+45 KTESTPASTDFNTDS
-60 ELNNSVTEMSNSVG
+60 ELTNSGSGGNSVG
-74 NVEFYLHAQPE
+74 TVNFYLYAQPE
-85 AGFVFRCWS
+85 PGYVLRCWS
-94 DKADGTGNAL
+94 DKADGTGDAL

-109 YAVVI
+109 YAI
-114 KSTIKDQNATPATQ
+114 EISSSIKDENATNIPTK
-128 TYYAIFDREP
+128 TYYAIFDRESA
-138 KVSVKAEPA
+138 VSVKAEPV
-147 DLGNP
+147 DLGLP

-166 LHGTAAFELYDWTG
+166 LHGTAANELYDWAG

-189 NKNIRFVRW
+189 NKYIRFVRW
-198 KNAAGETVSTDKDYT
+198 KNSAGETVSTDKDYT

-225 AEYEVESSIDGPGY
+225 AEYEVVPSIDGPGY

-252 AGKVSLRLSSSNVC
+252 AGKVALRLSSSNVC
-266 VLTDVGLVCNPYGN
+266 VLTDVGLVCNPYGS
-280 YESVGNGINNIYN
+280 YESVGSGTNNVYN

-298 VYISGSTGANTTV
+298 IYISGNAGATTV
-311 YESGKNVISDA
+311 YESDKNVISDA
-322 TLAGQGVNSKEFFPN
+322 TLSGQGVNSKEFFPN

-351 KLVSSGAASLKHLF
+351 KLVSSGASLKHLF

-372 PGFGTIVASSNVDG
+372 TGYGTIVASSNQDG
-386 AENQFEVNKVC
+386 PENQFEVNKVC
-397 RETMDRDRYW
+397 RETMDHDRYW

-441 AYIVNGYRV
+441 AYIVSGYRV
-450 EDGVTVLS
+450 ENDVTVLS
-458 LKKIDNGIVPANTAV
+458 LRKIGNGIVPANTAV
-473 IIKCQAPTDLTEYLK
+473 LIKCQAPADLTEYLK
-488 GNGLTPQNRLIPLE
+488 GNGLTPQNRLIPIE

-528 IPAKTEVKDDYAD
+528 IPAKTEVTNDYAD
-541 EGYTRFDGT
+541 DGYTRFDGA

-558 DEGKVGF
+558 GEGTVGF
-565 YKLKDNAVMKTNR
+565 YKLEENAVMKSNR

-584 LLTSEAKAA
+584 LLNAEAKAA
-593 PRMRMEVGAF
+593 SRMRMEVDAF
-603 DQSGITVPGMDNGA
+603 DQSGIAGPGIAAGA

-625 IEGIRVDHPVE
+625 IQGFRVDHPVE
-636 GRLYIQRR
+636 GQLYIQRR
-644 GTSVRK
+644 GASVRK